1 MRRLITLPGE
11 MNSAADVVLNAPEVA
26 LFAPC
31 QSRHQMSA
39 SLLSM
44 STDFGDGWGKGI
56 SLAPSVHER
65 HSPAKLIGL
74 VIGFDMPPRCSEI
87 SGSPGIVLGISLWTI
102 YEMGQNKESVL
113 RYQPVTG
120 LLHITLRLL
129 KDARRF

>member
-11 MNSAADVVLNAPEVA
+11 MNSAADVVLNAPEIA
-26 LFAPC
+26 LFAPY
-31 QSRHQMSA
+31 QSRHQRSA
-39 SLLSM
+39 SVLAIW
-44 STDFGDGWGKGI
+44 TDCDDGWGGEM
-56 SLAPSVHER
+56 SLATSVHEER
-65 HSPAKLIGL
+65 KLMKPTGWI
-74 VIGFDMPPRCSEI
+74 IGFDMPPRCSEI
-87 SGSPGIVLGISLWTI
+87 PGSPGIVLGISLWTI